1 MDYEPDDQR
10 EDYEDRVKNYHRV
23 FMSEDGQKVLQDIVN
38 KEYFTMTEVDPVK
51 RLARQELV
59 QDILTLVQASGDEKG
74 VRAFVKRIMTKL
86 TGAKNERD
94 TT

>member
-1 MDYEPDDQR
+1 MSYDPDDQR
-10 EDYEDRVKNYHRV
+10 EGHEARVKQYHRV
-23 FMSEDGQKVLQDIVN
+23 FMTEDGQKVLQDIVN
-38 KEYFTMTEVDPVK
+38 KEYFTMAEVDPVR

-74 VRAFVKRIMTKL
+74 VRAFVKRIMSNL
-86 TGAKNERD
+86 IGANNERN

>member
-1 MDYEPDDQR
+1 MTHEPDEMQ
-10 EDYEDRVKNYHRV
+10 EDFDERTRNYHRV

-59 QDILTLVQASGDEKG
+59 QEILTLVQASGDEKG

-86 TGAKNERD
+86 TGATNDRN